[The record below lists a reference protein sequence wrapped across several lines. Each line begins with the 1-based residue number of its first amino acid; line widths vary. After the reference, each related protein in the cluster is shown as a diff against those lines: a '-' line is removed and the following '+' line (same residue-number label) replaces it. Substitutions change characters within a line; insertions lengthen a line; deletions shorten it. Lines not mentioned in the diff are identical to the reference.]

1 MIEAATLLLIAGAL
15 LAAVLATVRI
25 VTGPTH
31 ADRVVALDIFL
42 AAAIAL
48 AVAASLASG
57 RTVFLDVAIGLA
69 LVGFVATIGWA
80 RLIERTPRPGR
91 GAGRGAGRMRWGGDD
106 EERTR

>member
-1 MIEAATLLLIAGAL
+1 MTSLAVILLVIGAVAAAGL
-15 LAAVLATVRI
+15 SGFRILA
-25 VTGPTH
+25 GPTH

-48 AVAASLASG
+48 AVAASLATG

-80 RLIERTPRPGR
+80 RLVHRAPRQP
-91 GAGRGAGRMRWGGDD
+91 ATEDKA
-106 EERTR
+106 

>member
-1 MIEAATLLLIAGAL
+1 MTALAVTLLVIGAVAAAGL
-15 LAAVLATVRI
+15 SSVRI
-25 VTGPTH
+25 LAGPTH

-48 AVAASLASG
+48 AVAASLATG

-80 RLIERTPRPGR
+80 RLVHRAPQQPDTEDRP
-91 GAGRGAGRMRWGGDD
+91 
-106 EERTR
+106 

>member
-1 MIEAATLLLIAGAL
+1 MTSLGIGILIAGAL
-15 LAAVLATVRI
+15 IATLLSCIRI
-25 VTGPTH
+25 IRGPSH

-42 AAAIAL
+42 AGAIAL

-80 RLIERTPRPGR
+80 RLLGSEDGNAT
-91 GAGRGAGRMRWGGDD
+91 GDD
-106 EERTR
+106 R